1 MFADPQFWVA
11 VSFLLFIV
19 AIFNPVRKILKLS
32 LDTKIDE
39 IKNQIKE
46 AENIKSDAQK
56 TLSELKSRESEVEK
70 EIKELIFNSDQK
82 ISEIK
87 EISSQKLSDQIE
99 KRKIVAENKIEQ
111 LVRDA
116 NLYIKNYVT
125 NVAIDSATNILRNN
139 LSDEKKSELIKGSI
153 KELNNILKN

>member
-39 IKNQIKE
+39 IKNKIKE

-70 EIKELIFNSDQK
+70 EIKELLVPDT
-82 ISEIK
+82 
-87 EISSQKLSDQIE
+87 
-99 KRKIVAENKIEQ
+99 KRKYIICLK
-111 LVRDA
+111 DDC
-116 NLYIKNYVT
+116 YTPIKNFT
-125 NVAIDSATNILRNN
+125 KKCPTCSISINKESFN
-139 LSDEKKSELIKGSI
+139 L
-153 KELNNILKN
+153 